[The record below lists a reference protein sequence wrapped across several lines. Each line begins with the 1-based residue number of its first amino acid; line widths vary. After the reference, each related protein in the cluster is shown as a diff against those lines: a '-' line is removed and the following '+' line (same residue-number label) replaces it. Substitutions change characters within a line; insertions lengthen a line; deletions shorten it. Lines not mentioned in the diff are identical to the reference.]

1 MLIQHAIVLT
11 SDTPNARFAPHSTRV
26 AGLNMLKRTLVMLQW
41 AGVQEAT
48 VVVGPWDGAA
58 SRRSVE
64 GDRDLRKMRVRFV
77 VDEDAA
83 LRGSLAVAPAARH
96 VRGRTVIARADTV
109 YQRDIVRNLMGRA
122 TGAGHVVAVT
132 DRGRRTGMV
141 LCESG
146 SVAAMNG
153 YTIDVALDAFA
164 AQGRLKTMDVGGRF
178 WVPITDDAAILE
190 AEDQLWNGCRKPID
204 GIVARNFNRHVSLF
218 ISRRIAHLPI
228 RPNHVS
234 LVNFALGIL
243 MALAIA
249 EGGYGWFLLGALLF
263 KLNSILDGVDG
274 ELARVRY
281 QMSVVGEWMDTLS
294 DDLSNLLFFVSL
306 SVGAY
311 TLTGDPL
318 WVTLGFVTVIPS
330 LLATAYQYTLLIRGG
345 RGDLLAIKWL
355 FERGNGKGSEAQTP
369 FGQFMDKLKYVV
381 KKDFFVA
388 LTVVAAALN
397 ALPWVL
403 WLTAV
408 ANVILL
414 GTVIA
419 QEVLV
424 RRLRHRG
431 QDVVRLVAGPAPPT
445 EAVVA
450 ETRVAA
456 SRAAA
461 AER

>member
-11 SDTPNARFAPHSTRV
+11 SDEPTNPYAPHSTRV
-26 AGLNMLKRTLVMLQW
+26 AGLNLLKRTLVMLQW
-41 AGVQEAT
+41 AGVPEAY
-48 VVVGPWDGAA
+48 VIVGPWDRGA
-58 SRRSVE
+58 SQRSIE
-64 GDRDLRKMRVRFV
+64 GDRDLRDMRIRFL

-83 LRGSLAVAPAARH
+83 ARGGLAVAPAARF
-96 VRGRTVIARADTV
+96 VRGRTLVVRADTV
-109 YQRDIVRNLMGRA
+109 YERDIVRNLMKRA
-122 TGAGHVVAVT
+122 TGVGHVVAVT

-141 LCESG
+141 LCERG
-146 SVAAMNG
+146 SAAAMNG
-153 YTIDVALDAFA
+153 YTLDVALDAFA
-164 AQGRLKTMDVGGRF
+164 DQGRLKTMDVAGRF
-178 WVPITDDAAILE
+178 WVPIENDEAIRL
-190 AEDQLWNGCRKPID
+190 AEDLLWNSCRKPID
-204 GIVARNFNRHVSLF
+204 GVVARHFNRNVSLF

-249 EGGYGWFLLGALLF
+249 KGGYGWFLLGALLF

-311 TLTGDPL
+311 AMTADPL

-355 FERGNGKGSEAQTP
+355 FERGNGKGSEQQGA
-369 FGQFMDKLKYVV
+369 FASFMDKLKYVV

-388 LTVVAAALN
+388 LTVVAALLN

-403 WLTAV
+403 WLTAI

-414 GTVIA
+414 GTVVA

-424 RRLRHRG
+424 RRMRG
-431 QDVVRLVAGPAPPT
+431 RGEQVVRLVAGPAPPP

-450 ETRVAA
+450 EARVSTRP
-456 SRAAA
+456 AAA
-461 AER
+461 QR